1 MCNGNKIRLK
11 KVKGLKDQG
20 ALGLYFPAD
29 SSIHFDESLLSQ
41 PIVFWET
48 ILHEF
53 GHAVWDMSSLSQTSI
68 PLDLQEII
76 VDQIAIN
83 FVRSFKLSFNNE

>member
-1 MCNGNKIRLK
+1 M
-11 KVKGLKDQG
+11 KGLKNEG
-20 ALGLYFPAD
+20 TLGLYFPAD
-29 SSIHFDESLLSQ
+29 SSIHFDESLLKS
-41 PIVFWET
+41 PDLFWET

-53 GHAVWDMSSLSQTSI
+53 GHAVWDFSSLCQTSI

-83 FVRSFKLSFNNE
+83 FVKTFKIGFKGGK